1 MWPEIP
7 SNTLQFFW
15 VEMFIV
21 CTNFMAFLIESI
33 FFNKPYKGNTA
44 SETPWDV
51 NAEWK
56 HALQLSVRTFT
67 LVNPM
72 IEEIILSLH
81 CLSQL

>member
-7 SNTLQFFW
+7 SNTLHFFFW

-21 CTNFMAFLIESI
+21 CTDFMAFLIESI

-44 SETPWDV
+44 SATPWEV
-51 NAEWK
+51 NAEQK
-56 HALQLSVRTFT
+56 HARQLSARTFT

-72 IEEIILSLH
+72 IEEIILRRP
-81 CLSQL
+81 QL